1 MNNSILMAIES
12 MCDDIATST
21 NADDNKK
28 RAEAIVSLAFGGL
41 FTPEDCEDEELAGE
55 TAQDSEA
62 RKTMPQAGEHF
73 NGMEFIVLGKE
84 QGGILAVAAKCLE
97 DEMPFDEDNCND
109 WRKSSLRRYLNEEYI
124 KGFNR
129 GDLLPFVSDLTTDSG
144 QKDYGTSEDYIAL
157 LSCDLYRKYREY
169 VPKFPS
175 SAYNVRVVG
184 TDGSVHGSY
193 ADVSNGVAAACIFNP
208 KIFE

>member
-73 NGMEFIVLGKE
+73 NYNGMEFIVLGKE

-129 GDLLPFVSDLTTDSG
+129 GDPAPLCFRPHNRQRTKGLRHLRGLYSV
-144 QKDYGTSEDYIAL
+144 AL
-157 LSCDLYRKYREY
+157 LRPL
-169 VPKFPS
+169 PQIQ
-175 SAYNVRVVG
+175 RVC
-184 TDGSVHGSY
+184 
-193 ADVSNGVAAACIFNP
+193 A
-208 KIFE
+208 

>member
-1 MNNSILMAIES
+1 
-12 MCDDIATST
+12 
-21 NADDNKK
+21 
-28 RAEAIVSLAFGGL
+28 
-41 FTPEDCEDEELAGE
+41 
-55 TAQDSEA
+55 
-62 RKTMPQAGEHF
+62 
-73 NGMEFIVLGKE
+73 
-84 QGGILAVAAKCLE
+84 
-97 DEMPFDEDNCND
+97 MPFDEDNCND

-169 VPKFPS
+169 VPKYDNWVWTLTPWHIFPS
-175 SAYNVRVVG
+175 LAYYVRVVY
-184 TDGSVHGSY
+184 TDGSVSSY
-193 ADVSNGVAAACIFNP
+193 FARHSSGVAAACIFNP